1 MELKASEW
9 FTWWGTFVAKHKII
23 VMMSSMVIATVFALG
38 MVKMIIT
45 TDPVELWA
53 GPNSRSRIEK
63 DFFDSNFRPFYRTEM
78 VIIKAKNLDT
88 VIIYILILL
97 TFVLYFFYILFFHIF
112 IVFLITRI
120 FLDSLYRLSGC
131 RSSIR
136 PNFQWHTFS
145 EAIAR
150 VAKVYRESYSPRWDY
165 TQRHLSTAP
174 SSVRCLYNSK
184 YLGIFSRLGWEA
196 RWDIQ
201 RWCFIRNYQSDR
213 KLLGSFYWMCRVRF
227 WN

>member
-1 MELKASEW
+1 MEIKASEL

-23 VMMSSMVIATVFALG
+23 VMLSSMIIATVFALG

-88 VIIYILILL
+88 VIIYILSYVCTLHPAYSLAFFIFFIL
-97 TFVLYFFYILFFHIF
+97 
-112 IVFLITRI
+112 FLITRI

-131 RSSIR
+131 RSSVR
-136 PNFQWHTFS
+136 PNF
-145 EAIAR
+145 
-150 VAKVYRESYSPRWDY
+150 
-165 TQRHLSTAP
+165 
-174 SSVRCLYNSK
+174 
-184 YLGIFSRLGWEA
+184 
-196 RWDIQ
+196 
-201 RWCFIRNYQSDR
+201 
-213 KLLGSFYWMCRVRF
+213 
-227 WN
+227 

>member
-23 VMMSSMVIATVFALG
+23 VMLSSMIIATVFALG

-88 VIIYILILL
+88 VIIYIFILL
-97 TFVLYFFYILFFHIF
+97 TFVLYSQA
-112 IVFLITRI
+112 VFI
-120 FLDSLYRLSGC
+120 FL
-131 RSSIR
+131 
-136 PNFQWHTFS
+136 
-145 EAIAR
+145 
-150 VAKVYRESYSPRWDY
+150 SY
-165 TQRHLSTAP
+165 
-174 SSVRCLYNSK
+174 
-184 YLGIFSRLGWEA
+184 F
-196 RWDIQ
+196 
-201 RWCFIRNYQSDR
+201 
-213 KLLGSFYWMCRVRF
+213 
-227 WN
+227 

>member
-23 VMMSSMVIATVFALG
+23 VMLSSMIIATVFALG

-88 VIIYILILL
+88 VIIYTLILL
-97 TFVLYFFYILFFHIF
+97 MFVLFGIF
-112 IVFLITRI
+112 IIFYLISNHGY

-136 PNFQWHTFS
+136 SNFQ
-145 EAIAR
+145 
-150 VAKVYRESYSPRWDY
+150 
-165 TQRHLSTAP
+165 
-174 SSVRCLYNSK
+174 
-184 YLGIFSRLGWEA
+184 
-196 RWDIQ
+196 
-201 RWCFIRNYQSDR
+201 
-213 KLLGSFYWMCRVRF
+213 
-227 WN
+227 

>member
-23 VMMSSMVIATVFALG
+23 VMMSSMIIATVFALG

-78 VIIKAKNLDT
+78 VIITAKHLDT

-97 TFVLYFFYILFFHIF
+97 KFISKCSF

-136 PNFQWHTFS
+136 PNFQ
-145 EAIAR
+145 
-150 VAKVYRESYSPRWDY
+150 
-165 TQRHLSTAP
+165 
-174 SSVRCLYNSK
+174 
-184 YLGIFSRLGWEA
+184 
-196 RWDIQ
+196 
-201 RWCFIRNYQSDR
+201 
-213 KLLGSFYWMCRVRF
+213 
-227 WN
+227 

>member
-23 VMMSSMVIATVFALG
+23 VMLSSMVIATVFALG

-88 VIIYILILL
+88 VIIYIFILL
-97 TFVLYFFYILFFHIF
+97 TFVLIPKQFSYFY
-112 IVFLITRI
+112 RI
-120 FLDSLYRLSGC
+120 SNHAY
-131 RSSIR
+131 
-136 PNFQWHTFS
+136 
-145 EAIAR
+145 
-150 VAKVYRESYSPRWDY
+150 
-165 TQRHLSTAP
+165 
-174 SSVRCLYNSK
+174 
-184 YLGIFSRLGWEA
+184 FSRFP
-196 RWDIQ
+196 IQ
-201 RWCFIRNYQSDR
+201 II
-213 KLLGSFYWMCRVRF
+213 WM
-227 WN
+227 

>member
-97 TFVLYFFYILFFHIF
+97 TFFPDILNIFYLISNHAYFSRFPIQIIWMLIEYSAQFSMTHIF
-112 IVFLITRI
+112 
-120 FLDSLYRLSGC
+120 
-131 RSSIR
+131 
-136 PNFQWHTFS
+136 
-145 EAIAR
+145 
-150 VAKVYRESYSPRWDY
+150 
-165 TQRHLSTAP
+165 
-174 SSVRCLYNSK
+174 
-184 YLGIFSRLGWEA
+184 
-196 RWDIQ
+196 
-201 RWCFIRNYQSDR
+201 
-213 KLLGSFYWMCRVRF
+213 
-227 WN
+227 

>member
-23 VMMSSMVIATVFALG
+23 VMLSSMIIATVFALG

-88 VIIYILILL
+88 VILYTLTLL
-97 TFVLYFFYILFFHIF
+97 TFVLYSLAS
-112 IVFLITRI
+112 LI
-120 FLDSLYRLSGC
+120 FL
-131 RSSIR
+131 
-136 PNFQWHTFS
+136 
-145 EAIAR
+145 
-150 VAKVYRESYSPRWDY
+150 SY
-165 TQRHLSTAP
+165 
-174 SSVRCLYNSK
+174 
-184 YLGIFSRLGWEA
+184 F
-196 RWDIQ
+196 
-201 RWCFIRNYQSDR
+201 
-213 KLLGSFYWMCRVRF
+213 
-227 WN
+227 

>member
-1 MELKASEW
+1 MELKASEL

-23 VMMSSMVIATVFALG
+23 VMLSSMIIATVFALG

-97 TFVLYFFYILFFHIF
+97 TFVLLFSSIFHIF
-112 IVFLITRI
+112 YLI
-120 FLDSLYRLSGC
+120 SNHAY
-131 RSSIR
+131 
-136 PNFQWHTFS
+136 
-145 EAIAR
+145 
-150 VAKVYRESYSPRWDY
+150 
-165 TQRHLSTAP
+165 
-174 SSVRCLYNSK
+174 
-184 YLGIFSRLGWEA
+184 FSRFP
-196 RWDIQ
+196 IP
-201 RWCFIRNYQSDR
+201 II
-213 KLLGSFYWMCRVRF
+213 WM
-227 WN
+227 

>member
-23 VMMSSMVIATVFALG
+23 VMLSSMIIATVFALG

-88 VIIYILILL
+88 VIIYTLILL
-97 TFVLYFFYILFFHIF
+97 KFVFLGIFHIF
-112 IVFLITRI
+112 YLI
-120 FLDSLYRLSGC
+120 SNHEY
-131 RSSIR
+131 
-136 PNFQWHTFS
+136 
-145 EAIAR
+145 
-150 VAKVYRESYSPRWDY
+150 
-165 TQRHLSTAP
+165 
-174 SSVRCLYNSK
+174 
-184 YLGIFSRLGWEA
+184 FSRSP
-196 RWDIQ
+196 IQ
-201 RWCFIRNYQSDR
+201 II
-213 KLLGSFYWMCRVRF
+213 WM
-227 WN
+227 

>member
-1 MELKASEW
+1 MKILTFNQILCHIITDTPKTRKRTITISKTEGGDSNSSPNTIETSSIFQLLDIVGVGMELKASEW

-23 VMMSSMVIATVFALG
+23 VMLSSMIIATVFALG

-97 TFVLYFFYILFFHIF
+97 AFVAY
-112 IVFLITRI
+112 
-120 FLDSLYRLSGC
+120 
-131 RSSIR
+131 
-136 PNFQWHTFS
+136 P
-145 EAIAR
+145 
-150 VAKVYRESYSPRWDY
+150 
-165 TQRHLSTAP
+165 
-174 SSVRCLYNSK
+174 
-184 YLGIFSRLGWEA
+184 
-196 RWDIQ
+196 
-201 RWCFIRNYQSDR
+201 
-213 KLLGSFYWMCRVRF
+213 
-227 WN
+227 

>member
-23 VMMSSMVIATVFALG
+23 VMLSSMIIAIVFALG

-88 VIIYILILL
+88 VIIYILILP
-97 TFVLYFFYILFFHIF
+97 TFVVYISQAVFIFF

-136 PNFQWHTFS
+136 PNFQ
-145 EAIAR
+145 
-150 VAKVYRESYSPRWDY
+150 
-165 TQRHLSTAP
+165 
-174 SSVRCLYNSK
+174 
-184 YLGIFSRLGWEA
+184 
-196 RWDIQ
+196 
-201 RWCFIRNYQSDR
+201 
-213 KLLGSFYWMCRVRF
+213 
-227 WN
+227 

>member
-97 TFVLYFFYILFFHIF
+97 TFVLCIHHDHQFFSRFHIYIIW
-112 IVFLITRI
+112 IVAYMR
-120 FLDSLYRLSGC
+120 Y
-131 RSSIR
+131 
-136 PNFQWHTFS
+136 
-145 EAIAR
+145 AR
-150 VAKVYRESYSPRWDY
+150 
-165 TQRHLSTAP
+165 
-174 SSVRCLYNSK
+174 RCDL
-184 YLGIFSRLGWEA
+184 
-196 RWDIQ
+196 
-201 RWCFIRNYQSDR
+201 
-213 KLLGSFYWMCRVRF
+213 
-227 WN
+227 